1 MAFLLI
7 HRHDR
12 PKTNDSVQ
20 KQGFTLIEVLVALV
34 IVTVTLSSIY
44 KLQASTLTMTT
55 SGRFYTLA
63 PMLAQSKLA
72 EIERDGYDSAGG
84 SDTFGS
90 EYPGY
95 GWSVQVEPI
104 ESELLKTPNYHL
116 VKIDMTITQ
125 NDTFSYGLRT
135 YRFYVDEK

>member
-1 MAFLLI
+1 MHKHNRLKAK
-7 HRHDR
+7 DTA
-12 PKTNDSVQ
+12 PKN
-20 KQGFTLIEVLVALV
+20 GFTLIEVLVALV
-34 IVTVTLSSIY
+34 IVTITLSSIY
-44 KLQASTLTMTT
+44 KLQAGTLNMTN

-95 GWSVQVEPI
+95 ACSVQIEPV

-116 VKIDMTITQ
+116 VKIDVTITQ
-125 NDTFSYGLRT
+125 NDTLNYALRT